1 MSTFVSSFLFYSRKP
16 GNELI
21 TIFPVPVHELEHDFV
36 AVIKYSASTDF
47 IYLIHLILLSIQGR
61 SEYSSLR

>member
-36 AVIKYSASTDF
+36 ALIKIFSFYRF
-47 IYLIHLILLSIQGR
+47 YLLN
-61 SEYSSLR
+61 